1 MDTAQ
6 NGTANDV
13 FNWTDN
19 SRLAAQLLAEDEL
32 TDAEIADRAGHSR
45 RQLARWKNHPEF
57 AAHVALLV
65 KDFGDAIAT
74 KAIAK
79 RVRRVDAL
87 NSRWLKM
94 HQLIAERAKS
104 MASVPGGE
112 TGLLVRKVKMLGSGE
127 NGREIDE
134 YEVDCGLLKEMR
146 ELEKQAAI
154 EVGHWSE
161 KHEYSGAVEIIQTIS
176 GVDHDAVLG
185 NHKSNGQAA
194 NQLRV

>member
-1 MDTAQ
+1 MDAAQ
-6 NGTANDV
+6 NGTQNDV

-32 TDAEIADRAGHSR
+32 TDAEIAARAGYSR
-45 RQLARWKNHPEF
+45 RQLARWKNSPEF
-57 AAHVALLV
+57 SAHVVELV
-65 KDFGDAIAT
+65 KVFGDAIAS

-87 NSRWLKM
+87 NRRWLAL
-94 HQLIAERAKS
+94 QQVIAERAES
-104 MASVPGGE
+104 MAGVPGGA

-127 NGREIDE
+127 NARQIEE
-134 YEVDCGLLKEMR
+134 YEFDAALVKELR

-161 KHEYSGAVEIIQTIS
+161 KHEYSGTVEIIQTIS

-185 NHKSNGQAA
+185 NHKSNGQAS